1 MLRVHKVGCRRDPRH
16 QEVGVRGGKERRG
29 EMTGFSTSKKQREK
43 FGIFSFFTGAG
54 FLDLGFEDA
63 GFSAVSGVFSH
74 AETLS
79 RRGGEAA

>member
-1 MLRVHKVGCRRDPRH
+1 M
-16 QEVGVRGGKERRG
+16 KEL
-29 EMTGFSTSKKQREK
+29 SASKKQCGK
-43 FGIFSFFTGAG
+43 YGIFSFFTGAG